1 MNYQQV
7 YTMECYKRMN
17 LSHNPMSK
25 VQYIH
30 IDLLELNIL
39 DLLCLYHIERT
50 MNIKHCQDQL
60 YMKKIVSG
68 VNLIWWKEIIS

>member
-1 MNYQQV
+1 MSIDLFNIIYHMNYQQV

-39 DLLCLYHIERT
+39 DLL
-50 MNIKHCQDQL
+50 Q
-60 YMKKIVSG
+60 
-68 VNLIWWKEIIS
+68 